1 VKRFATWSSVAF
13 LPAIVVLGRALHPLA
28 AVYLASFVVMVV
40 YHQSYE
46 RRWRKVDHAFAWAV
60 IASNCYLALETHHV
74 LWSLGGVALVFC
86 ALPFYRGAR
95 VGRYSWRH
103 GWWHVLSGAACWCF
117 ARGMLG

>member
-1 VKRFATWSSVAF
+1 MGDLKRFATWSSVAF

-28 AVYLASFVVMVV
+28 AV
-40 YHQSYE
+40 
-46 RRWRKVDHAFAWAV
+46 
-60 IASNCYLALETHHV
+60 YLALETHHV